1 MMDGRDVLG
10 HDFFQLSHANDR
22 PRALVGLGR
31 KKEEE
36 KERDN
41 NNKKNTSRDKGH
53 LLPTKPKP
61 KPNSIK
67 NTHTKRS
74 HSRFLVP
81 GMLLAGLRA
90 YYLGIRCPGA
100 RLSSQGVVV
109 SQSTHV
115 SHPSIRYRGRRCV
128 VMAVDNAG

>member
-53 LLPTKPKP
+53 LLPTKP